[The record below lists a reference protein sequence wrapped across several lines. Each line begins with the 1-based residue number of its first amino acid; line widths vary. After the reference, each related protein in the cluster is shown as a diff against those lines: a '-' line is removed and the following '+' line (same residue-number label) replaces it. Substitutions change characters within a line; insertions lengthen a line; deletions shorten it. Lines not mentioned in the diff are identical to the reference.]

1 MLSRIRS
8 RLTYANVVATVALFF
23 ALTTGGAYAAIR
35 ITGANIVNGTVTG
48 VDLKNDTITGAKV
61 KDFSLKPKDSGI
73 LFAQVDEDGTVTRAS
88 KGTKVTRLDQGQYEV
103 TFSRKVSNGTF
114 IASAVRRKYYT
125 PPNVIITLADRS
137 GNRRAVFVRIRDESG
152 AKIDSPFHLVVIL

>member
-1 MLSRIRS
+1 MLSRMRS

-88 KGTKVTRLDQGQYEV
+88 KGTKVKRLDQGQYEV
-103 TFSRKVSNGTF
+103 TFSRKVSDGTF
-114 IASAVRRKYYT
+114 IASAVQQEVGA
-125 PPNVIITLADRS
+125 PPNAIVVLADRAD
-137 GNRRAVFVRIRDESG
+137 NKRAVFILIRDADG
-152 AKIDSPFHLVVIL
+152 TPIDAPFHLVVIL